1 MRGEPPR
8 EKTEYTAVGTPAGL
22 GPGLSS
28 ALGGDL
34 EVTPTA
40 KRTMRKKQCMPCA
53 SVMHKAYTVF
63 VRLGD

>member
-8 EKTEYTAVGTPAGL
+8 EMAEYTAVGTPAGL
-22 GPGLSS
+22 GPGLSP

-40 KRTMRKKQCMPCA
+40 KRTMRKKQA